1 MQSLLLV
8 ILRNGGYEPELEK
21 EKGAQLGI
29 ELRTS
34 RTQSENH
41 TTRPQGHLPI
51 LRKYATSMV

>member
-1 MQSLLLV
+1 MQSLVFV
-8 ILRNGGYEPELEK
+8 ILRNRGYEPKLEK